1 MQKHCNPLNSLSS
14 FWNFNIFVWSQSD
27 HRRVYSLQIGLNIV
41 WKPIKLNIQTLGS
54 VGLPWIWLSSVMC
67 QEILCD
73 VFLNNDKESKLKL
86 ILFSWLTSWQHAYTF
101 EVKDVGKTSVHW
113 ERNWIERLGREELTN
128 TSERCF
134 DSNGGIKGW
143 IGL

>member
-1 MQKHCNPLNSLSS
+1 
-14 FWNFNIFVWSQSD
+14 
-27 HRRVYSLQIGLNIV
+27 
-41 WKPIKLNIQTLGS
+41 
-54 VGLPWIWLSSVMC
+54 MC

-73 VFLNNDKESKLKL
+73 VFPNNDKENKLKL

-101 EVKDVGKTSVHW
+101 EVKDVGKTSVRW